1 MALEEQIIAEVGEL
15 TPDMEA
21 QLKRTCEKH
30 RKQYLNKSEE
40 ELKTEIYFVMT
51 GNFAPLMPGGYV
63 RNHDLRKKA
72 DEKPEP
78 FSLAETDDP
87 IYSRSPKFLGQ
98 TFREFY
104 DTVDQALVDAGMD
117 KELLELIEQEGF
129 NYLMRNKEQVARPM
143 FDAVRRLRLMSYSC
157 VDITR

>member
-1 MALEEQIIAEVGEL
+1 MKLEDQMIAEFEEL

-21 QLKRTCEKH
+21 ELRKECKRYSVE
-30 RKQYLNKSEE
+30 YPDKSEE

-63 RNHDLRKKA
+63 RQSELRHP
-72 DEKPEP
+72 DEKPKP

-104 DTVDQALVDAGMD
+104 DIVDQVLVDAGMD
-117 KELLELIEQEGF
+117 KELLGLIEQGEM
-129 NYLMRNKEQVARPM
+129 NYLMRNKEQVAKPM
-143 FDAVRRLRLMSYSC
+143 FDAVRRLRLMGYSK
-157 VDITR
+157 VEITR